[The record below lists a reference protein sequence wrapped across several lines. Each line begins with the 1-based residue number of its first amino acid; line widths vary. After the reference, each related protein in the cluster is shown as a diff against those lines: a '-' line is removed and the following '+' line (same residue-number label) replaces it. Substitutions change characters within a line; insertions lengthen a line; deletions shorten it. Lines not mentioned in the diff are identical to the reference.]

1 LLNMLLDSMLYEKE
15 ITFYSLEVSV
25 MSTHCFI
32 RMIGLVLIG
41 LALCPMEL
49 LEANSHESLLE
60 AKAFELKGPTENL
73 EKQKLD
79 FRYASKRWQACIG
92 LPDDPHKSIVGSDGG
107 LYYDYGG
114 GRFYDFNVRVVADLE
129 TEGNKGNI
137 KQQLLDP
144 RIPVVITE
152 QQHGGL
158 LLCQRAWARAPDSQ
172 AVEQWSKKRIDYL
185 WLELENR
192 GSKPQRER
200 IVLKFDSD
208 EPLQVGQDMQRVY
221 NADGK
226 RPFCMVSPKCVSY
239 YPEASKDEKQAR
251 QILPQ
256 RLPSVS
262 RNWGKPN
269 EPCDERFRD
278 ILVGYNRPL
287 TFTFPA
293 EAGKKYCVAF
303 GLIESWHKDRGKR
316 PLELR
321 IEEQIVHKVD
331 LIAEY
336 GQDRPVV
343 LTFEAEDKNGDGLLE
358 MGVHAAPDAEDKNMI
373 LTALWVFE
381 AENAPSGQK
390 ILLGQADSQALAI
403 YEVNSRIQNP
413 LRLYFA
419 EKELEPGQKE
429 QMLVGFY
436 RGQEATESVSVGNA
450 QQELDMAI
458 RYWKEKTDLPFD
470 RIKVPDPAVQGLLDS
485 CIRNIY
491 QAREL
496 RNGEPAFQV
505 GPTCYRGTWA
515 ADGPFILEAV
525 TYLGR
530 GQEARA
536 GLELQV
542 EKDEGPGGV
551 EFSKKSGLRLW
562 MILRHWQ
569 LTGDTPW
576 LEKMWPKVKF
586 NVDKIIEYRRM
597 TMDDPSQVNYGL
609 MPIGFG
615 DGGLGGK
622 HREYT
627 NVYWTLAGL
636 KATIE
641 IAEQL
646 EEPIVSTWKDEFK
659 DYWDYFEKA
668 RNRDK
673 LRDEHGN
680 IYVPVTMK
688 GEQQQL
694 PQRGAWAFLQS
705 IYPGRI
711 FKLDDVLMRGT
722 MAMLDANQREG
733 LIFGTGWDLAG
744 IWNYAGSFY
753 GHAHLW
759 LGNSRKAAATFYAFG
774 NHSCPLLCWREEQNP
789 YGEPEKYIGDMPHN
803 WASAEFIRMVRH
815 MLILERG
822 KELHLLEGMPSVW
835 SHSGDVIRL
844 NNIPTSFGLM
854 SLSVRIAEDGQS
866 GWIRIM
872 PPVRDRAE
880 KIVVHLEHFIR
891 PVRSVRKEG
900 SNILDRAIRTTVDKE
915 IELALDFEYILN
927 KI

>member
-1 LLNMLLDSMLYEKE
+1 
-15 ITFYSLEVSV
+15 
-25 MSTHCFI
+25 
-32 RMIGLVLIG
+32 
-41 LALCPMEL
+41 
-49 LEANSHESLLE
+49 
-60 AKAFELKGPTENL
+60 
-73 EKQKLD
+73 
-79 FRYASKRWQACIG
+79 
-92 LPDDPHKSIVGSDGG
+92 

-129 TEGNKGNI
+129 TEGNKGDI

-144 RIPVVITE
+144 KTPVVITE
-152 QQHGGL
+152 QQFGGL
-158 LLCQRAWARAPDSQ
+158 MLRQRAWARAPESRT
-172 AVEQWSKKRIDYL
+172 VEQWSNKRIDYL

-192 GSKPQRER
+192 GSSPKKGR
-200 IVLKFDSD
+200 IVLKIDSD
-208 EPLQVGQDMQRVY
+208 KPLQVDRDMQHVY
-221 NADGK
+221 YAAEHH
-226 RPFCMVSPKCVSY
+226 PFCIVSPKCVSY
-239 YPEASKDEKQAR
+239 FPEASEEGKPDR
-251 QILPQ
+251 QIVPE

-262 RNWGKPN
+262 LNWGKPN
-269 EPCDERFRD
+269 IPCDERFRD

-293 EAGKKYCVAF
+293 EAGKNYSVAF
-303 GLIESWHKDRGKR
+303 GLIESWYTEAGKR
-316 PLELR
+316 RLDLR
-321 IEEQIVHKVD
+321 IEEQSVCKVD

-336 GQDRPVV
+336 GQHRPVV
-343 LTFEAEDKNGDGLLE
+343 LSFDAEDEDGDGLLE
-358 MGVHAAPDAEDKNMI
+358 MGVYPITGAEDKNTI

-381 AENAPSGQK
+381 AEDAPSDSQ
-390 ILLGQADSQALAI
+390 ILLGQADSRALAI

-429 QMLVGFY
+429 QVLVGLY
-436 RGQEATESVSVGNA
+436 RGKEATASVLVEGA
-450 QQELDMAI
+450 QQELDKAV
-458 RYWKEKTDLPFD
+458 RYWKEEVDLPFE
-470 RIKVPDPAVQGLLDS
+470 RIQVPDPAVQGLLDS

-569 LTGDTPW
+569 LTGDGSW

-597 TMDDPSQVNYGL
+597 TMDDTSQANYGL

-615 DGGLGGK
+615 DGGLGGR

-636 KATIE
+636 KAAIE

-646 EEPIVSTWKDEFK
+646 EVPIVSAWKAEFE

-673 LRDEHGN
+673 LCDQHGN
-680 IYVPVTMK
+680 DYVPVTMK

-711 FKLDDVLMRGT
+711 FELDDVMMQGT
-722 MAMLDANQREG
+722 LTMLDANQREG
-733 LIFGTGWDLAG
+733 LIFGTGWDQNG

-759 LGNSRKAAATFYAFG
+759 LGHGRKAAATFYAFG
-774 NHSCPLLCWREEQNP
+774 NHACPLLCWREEQNP
-789 YGEPEKYIGDMPHN
+789 RGEPEKNIGDMPHN

-822 KELHLLEGMPSVW
+822 GELHLLEGMPSAW
-835 SHSGDVIRL
+835 SHTSDIIRL
-844 NNIPTSFGLM
+844 NDIPTSFGSM
-854 SLSVRIAEDGQS
+854 GLSVQVSEDGQS
-866 GWIRIM
+866 GWIKII

-880 KIVVHLEHFIR
+880 KIVVHLEHFDR
-891 PVRSVRKEG
+891 PIRSVRKKG
-900 SNILDRAIRTTVDKE
+900 SLDRTVWTTVDKE
-915 IELALDFEYILN
+915 IELKLDFE
-927 KI
+927 

>member
-1 LLNMLLDSMLYEKE
+1 MLLDSMLYEKE
-15 ITFYSLEVSV
+15 ITFYSLEVSG
-25 MSTHCFI
+25 MSTHCFT
-32 RMIGLVLIG
+32 RMIGLVLTG

-49 LEANSHESLLE
+49 LEANSHETLLE
-60 AKAFELKGPTENL
+60 AKAFELKGPIENL
-73 EKQKLD
+73 EEQKLD

-92 LPDDPHKSIVGSDGG
+92 LPDDPHKSIIGSDGG

-129 TEGNKGNI
+129 TEGNKGDI
-137 KQQLLDP
+137 KQQLLNP

-152 QQHGGL
+152 QLHGGL
-158 LLCQRAWARAPDSQ
+158 MLCQRAWAGAPKSRD
-172 AVEQWSKKRIDYL
+172 VEQWSNKRIDYL

-192 GSKPQRER
+192 GNISQKGR
-200 IVLKFDSD
+200 IVLKIDSD
-208 EPLQVGQDMQRVY
+208 KLLQVDRDMQHIHY
-221 NADGK
+221 AAGNH
-226 RPFCMVSPKCVSY
+226 PFCMVSPKCVSY
-239 YPEASKDEKQAR
+239 FPEAPEEGKPAR
-251 QILPQ
+251 RILPE

-262 RNWGKPN
+262 KNWGKPN
-269 EPCDERFRD
+269 IMCDERFCD
-278 ILVGYNRPL
+278 ILIGYDRPL

-303 GLIESWHKDRGKR
+303 GLIESWHKHKGKR

-321 IEEQIVHKVD
+321 IEKQSVRKVD

-336 GQDRPVV
+336 GQHKPVV
-343 LTFEAEDKNGDGLLE
+343 LTFETEDKDEDGLLE
-358 MGVHAAPDAEDKNMI
+358 MGVYPIADAEDKNTI

-381 AENAPSGQK
+381 AKDTPSDQQ

-403 YEVNSRIQNP
+403 YEVDSRIQNP
-413 LRLYFA
+413 LRLYFTQ
-419 EKELEPGQKE
+419 KELKPGQKE
-429 QMLVGFY
+429 QVFVGFY
-436 RGQEATESVSVGNA
+436 REQEATASVSIGTA
-450 QQELDMAI
+450 QKELDKAI
-458 RYWKEKTDLPFD
+458 RYWEQVVNLPFN
-470 RIKVPDPAVQGLLDS
+470 RIQVPDPAVQGLLDS

-569 LTGDTPW
+569 LTGDRSW

-597 TMDDPSQVNYGL
+597 TMDDPSQANYGL

-615 DGGLGGK
+615 DGGLGGR

-627 NVYWTLAGL
+627 NVYWTLAGF
-636 KATIE
+636 KAAIE

-646 EEPIVSTWKDEFK
+646 EKPNIFTWKAEFE
-659 DYWDYFEKA
+659 DYWSYFEKA

-680 IYVPVTMK
+680 EYVPVTMK

-711 FKLDDVLMRGT
+711 FEFDDVLMQGT
-722 MAMLDANQREG
+722 LAMLDANQREG
-733 LIFGTGWDLAG
+733 LIFGTGWDPNG

-759 LGNSRKAAATFYAFG
+759 LGHGRKAAATLYTFG
-774 NHSCPLLCWREEQNP
+774 NHACPLLCWREEQNP
-789 YGEPEKYIGDMPHN
+789 RGEPEKYIGDMPHN

-822 KELHLLEGMPSVW
+822 RELHLLEGIPSVW
-835 SHSGDVIRL
+835 SHAGDVIRL
-844 NNIPTSFGLM
+844 NDIPTSFGLM

-872 PPVRDRAE
+872 PPVQNRAE
-880 KIVVHLEHFIR
+880 KIVVHLEHFDR

-900 SNILDRAIRTTVDKE
+900 SNILDRAVRTTVDKE
-915 IELALDFEYILN
+915 IELALDFE
-927 KI
+927 